1 MAFSGATMRKGSKT
15 HGPDQFAINR
25 IPVSKSEFLHE
36 VNRRGLKPLPADLED
51 WNRMIGS

>member
-25 IPVSKSEFLHE
+25 IPVSKSEFLRE